1 MKVLYFLTFISILV
15 VFSFNGFANESLY
28 KRCKGCHGD
37 DGSKNALGVSNP
49 LKGQSKEEIIR
60 KLNGYKDGTYG
71 GAKKSVMV
79 SQAKILTDTDID
91 SLAEY
96 ISKF

>member
-1 MKVLYFLTFISILV
+1 MKVLYFLTLVSIMV
-15 VFSFNGFANESLY
+15 FFSFNGFANESLY
-28 KRCKGCHGD
+28 KSCKGCHGD

-49 LKGQSKEEIIR
+49 LKGQSKEEIIQ

-71 GAKKSVMV
+71 GAKKSTMA
-79 SQAKILTDTDID
+79 SQAKRLTDADIN

>member
-1 MKVLYFLTFISILV
+1 MKVLSFLATILFVGVFTIS
-15 VFSFNGFANESLY
+15 SFANESLY
-28 KRCKGCHGD
+28 KRCIGCHGN
-37 DGSKNALGVSNP
+37 DGSKHALGVSNP
-49 LKGQSKEEIIR
+49 LKGQSKEEIIQ

-71 GAKKSVMV
+71 GAKKSTMA
-79 SQAKILTDTDID
+79 SQAKRLTDADIN